1 MGMWRIRAQGNL
13 REVPSMAGALIPVPA
28 GTAQAWQ
35 SRGPI
40 HGSPGTE
47 MISAPYPQAFGPDAQ
62 VPAAMAHWGVISS
75 RSTRPVMCPP
85 LYYQTDTPAAP
96 LERSPVQYLD
106 SSHELPVPA
115 IQAPNVL
122 VARGVNQ
129 PGGITQAGPGSW
141 LARMGG
147 NRQIA
152 WPLRRASWG
161 AYTGPG
167 A

>member
-1 MGMWRIRAQGNL
+1 MPGWRIRAQGNL
-13 REVPSMAGALIPVPA
+13 RQVPAMAGALIPVPA
-28 GTAQAWQ
+28 QAAQAWS

-47 MISAPYPQAFGPDAQ
+47 AIPAPYPQALDARCT
-62 VPAAMAHWGVISS
+62 PAQANAGIISS
-75 RSTRPVMCPP
+75 RSTRPVLFPP

-96 LERSPVQYLD
+96 LERSPVTYIN

-115 IQAPNVL
+115 IQAPNV
-122 VARGVNQ
+122 VISRGVNQ
-129 PGGITQAGPGSW
+129 PGGISQSSPGAF

-147 NRQIA
+147 QRQIA
-152 WPLRRASWG
+152 WPQRRPSWG

-167 A
+167 S

>member
-1 MGMWRIRAQGNL
+1 
-13 REVPSMAGALIPVPA
+13 MAGALIPVPA
-28 GTAQAWQ
+28 HAAQAGS

-40 HGSPGTE
+40 PGSPGTE
-47 MISAPYPQAFGPDAQ
+47 AIPAPYPQAWDAKSTTAQ
-62 VPAAMAHWGVISS
+62 ANAGIITS
-75 RSTRPVMCPP
+75 RQTRPVLFPP

-96 LERSPVQYLD
+96 RERSPVTYLN

-115 IQAPNVL
+115 IQAPNVV

-129 PGGITQAGPGSW
+129 PGGISQSSPGAF
-141 LARMGG
+141 LARLGSQK
-147 NRQIA
+147 QIA

-167 A
+167 S